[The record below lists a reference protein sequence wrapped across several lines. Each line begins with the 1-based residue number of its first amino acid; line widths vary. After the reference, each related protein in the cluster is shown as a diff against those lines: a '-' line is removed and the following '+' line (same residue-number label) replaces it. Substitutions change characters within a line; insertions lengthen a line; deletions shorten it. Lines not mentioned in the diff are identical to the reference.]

1 MSDSNDHLSKIQTI
15 WGDVF
20 AAHGEGDERQKAL
33 GLLAQRYFPAIY
45 SYIRGAI
52 RNDHDA
58 ADVASTFALRLME
71 GKLSQASPERGRF
84 RDLIRSAVRNMIT
97 DYYRRGKGKGRMP
110 NLPEGAPEP
119 VAAPMPSSCD
129 FDRGWSE
136 ETINRVWEALA
147 AAEPGLHVVL
157 RMKADNPE
165 LRSAEIARRLTI
177 QTGRA
182 ATEAGVRKS
191 LQRARER
198 FSALLL
204 DEVGRSVGSDDLT
217 QIEQELID
225 LGLHEYC
232 RAEIAR
238 RREG

>member
-15 WGDVF
+15 WSDVF
-20 AAHGEGDERQKAL
+20 AAHGQGDERQKAL
-33 GLLAQRYFPAIY
+33 ALLAQRYFPAIY

-52 RNDHDA
+52 HNDHDA

-71 GKLSQASPERGRF
+71 GKLSQATPERGRF
-84 RDLIRSAVRNMIT
+84 RDLIRSAVRNMIA
-97 DYYRRGKGKGRMP
+97 DYYRRGRGRMP
-110 NLPEGAPEP
+110 NVPEGAPEP
-119 VAAPMPSSCD
+119 VAPRTPSSSE

-136 ETINRVWEALA
+136 ATINRVWEALA
-147 AAEPGLHVVL
+147 AAEPALYAVL
-157 RMKADNPE
+157 RMKSDHPE
-165 LRSAEIARRLTI
+165 LRSAEIARRLTE
-177 QTGRA
+177 QTGKA
-182 ATEAGVRKS
+182 ATEAGVRKT

-198 FSALLL
+198 FSGLLL
-204 DEVGRSVGSDDLT
+204 DEVGRSLGSEDLG

-238 RREG
+238 RRQG